1 VRPNSFDPL
10 ASVWADSHH
19 VRPCIPQKFTAALQ
33 AKGLLLNRVETD
45 YSTARKEKVKMRQ
58 KIIGG
63 VLLAVAFMAAAAR
76 PAGAQEGSK
85 KLLVAYAGL
94 ISTHT
99 SVWLGEDQG
108 FYKKHGLDVTS
119 VFTGSGSVTSQA
131 LIAGEAKLASTSV
144 GPTAAAFGAGADLV
158 ILAGTIHIL
167 PYQFWVL
174 PQIRQPA
181 DLKGK
186 RVAIS
191 TFGSGSHLAAEVALH
206 TLGLDPVRDKIAIM
220 QVGTQPDRVAALAT
234 GRVDATP
241 LEPGFG
247 QAAKEKGLTVLADL
261 TKTDAPY
268 LNTVLVT
275 SRKFA
280 KESPQLVESFLKG
293 TIDGFAFL
301 PNPANEKAVKSV
313 LARRLKLSTPQ
324 SIQIMYDATLEIH
337 AKTKVPNV
345 PLAGV
350 QNMIDALL
358 RTNPRMA
365 KLKAAEIVDSSF
377 IERLEKS
384 GYVKEAMKRN

>member
-1 VRPNSFDPL
+1 VNPAFGRGAGRSG
-10 ASVWADSHH
+10 
-19 VRPCIPQKFTAALQ
+19 
-33 AKGLLLNRVETD
+33 KG
-45 YSTARKEKVKMRQ
+45 KVKMRQ
-58 KIIGG
+58 RKLIGILLTV
-63 VLLAVAFMAAAAR
+63 VLVEAISHRALAQGG
-76 PAGAQEGSK
+76 PG
-85 KLLVAYAGL
+85 KLLIAYAGL

-144 GPTAAAFGAGADLV
+144 GPTAAAVSAGADLV

-174 PQIRQPA
+174 PQVRQPA

-191 TFGSGSHLAAEVALH
+191 TFGSGSHLAAEVALQS
-206 TLGLDPVRDKIAIM
+206 LGLDPIRDKIAIM
-220 QVGTQPDRVAALAT
+220 QVGTQPDRVAALAS

-247 QAAKEKGLTVLADL
+247 QAAKEKGLTVMADL
-261 TKTDAPY
+261 TKADVPY
-268 LNTVLVT
+268 LNTVLVA
-275 SRKFA
+275 SRRFV
-280 KESPQLVESFLKG
+280 KESPQLTEAFLKG
-293 TIDGFAFL
+293 TIDGLAYL
-301 PNPANEKAVKSV
+301 SNPANEKVVKSV
-313 LARRLKLSTPQ
+313 LARRLKLTTPQ

-337 AKTKVPNV
+337 AKTKAPNV
-345 PLAGV
+345 PLPGV

-365 KLKAAEIVDSSF
+365 KLKASELVDSSF
-377 IERLEKS
+377 IDRLEKS
-384 GYVKEAMKRN
+384 GYVKEAMKKS

>member
-1 VRPNSFDPL
+1 
-10 ASVWADSHH
+10 
-19 VRPCIPQKFTAALQ
+19 
-33 AKGLLLNRVETD
+33 
-45 YSTARKEKVKMRQ
+45 MRQ
-58 KIIGG
+58 EKIVGI
-63 VLLAVAFMAAAAR
+63 LLAVSFIGI
-76 PAGAQEGSK
+76 AGRSALAQDASRK
-85 KLLVAYAGL
+85 VLVAYAGL

-144 GPTAAAFGAGADLV
+144 GPTAGAVAAGADLA

-174 PQIRQPA
+174 PQVRQPA

-186 RVAIS
+186 RVAVS

-206 TLGLDPVRDKIAIM
+206 SLGLDPNRDKIAIM
-220 QVGTQPDRVAALAT
+220 QVGTQPDRVAALAS
-234 GRVDATP
+234 GRIDATP

-247 QAAKEKGLTVLADL
+247 QAAKDKGLTVMLDMTKADV
-261 TKTDAPY
+261 PY
-268 LNTVLVT
+268 LNTVLVAT
-275 SRKFA
+275 RRFI
-280 KESPQLVESFLKG
+280 KESPQQVEAFLKG

-324 SIQIMYDATLEIH
+324 SVQIMYDATLEIH

-358 RTNPRMA
+358 RMNPRMA
-365 KLKAAEIVDSSF
+365 KLKAAELVDSSF
-377 IERLEKS
+377 IDRLEKS
-384 GYVKEAMKRN
+384 GYVQEAMKRN

>member
-1 VRPNSFDPL
+1 
-10 ASVWADSHH
+10 
-19 VRPCIPQKFTAALQ
+19 
-33 AKGLLLNRVETD
+33 
-45 YSTARKEKVKMRQ
+45 MRQ
-58 KIIGG
+58 KRILGIF
-63 VLLAVAFMAAAAR
+63 LAAALVGAVAR
-76 PAGAQEGSK
+76 PAWAQGGPG

-99 SVWLGEDQG
+99 SVWLAEDQG

-144 GPTAAAFGAGADLV
+144 GPTAGAVSAGADLV

-174 PQIRQPA
+174 PHVRQPA

-191 TFGSGSHLAAEVALH
+191 TFGSGSHLAAEVALQ
-206 TLGLDPVRDKIAIM
+206 TLGLDPIRDKIAIM
-220 QVGTQPDRVAALAT
+220 QIGTQPDRVAALAS

-247 QAAKEKGLTVLADL
+247 QAAKEKGLTVMADL
-261 TKTDAPY
+261 TKTDVPY
-268 LNTVLVT
+268 LNTVLVA
-275 SRKFA
+275 SRRFV
-280 KESPQLVESFLKG
+280 KENPQLTESFLKG

-301 PNPANEKAVKSV
+301 PKPANEKAVKNV

-324 SIQIMYDATLEIH
+324 SIQIMYDATLEMH

-365 KLKAAEIVDSSF
+365 KLKAAELVDSSF
-377 IERLEKS
+377 IDRLEKS
-384 GYVKEAMKRN
+384 GYVQEALKRN

>member
-1 VRPNSFDPL
+1 MFAPR
-10 ASVWADSHH
+10 
-19 VRPCIPQKFTAALQ
+19 IPQKFTAALK
-33 AKGLLLNRVETD
+33 AKRTASYRVETD

-63 VLLAVAFMAAAAR
+63 VLLAVVFITAAAR

-191 TFGSGSHLAAEVALH
+191 TFGSGSHLAAEVALQS
-206 TLGLDPVRDKIAIM
+206 LGLDPIRDKIAIM

-247 QAAKEKGLTVLADL
+247 QAAKDKGLTVLADL

-313 LARRLKLSTPQ
+313 LARRLKLTTPQ
-324 SIQIMYDATLEIH
+324 SIQVMYDATLEIH

>member
-1 VRPNSFDPL
+1 MR
-10 ASVWADSHH
+10 
-19 VRPCIPQKFTAALQ
+19 
-33 AKGLLLNRVETD
+33 
-45 YSTARKEKVKMRQ
+45 EKQVA
-58 KIIGG
+58 G
-63 VLLAVAFMAAAAR
+63 VLLAVLLFVTVSL
-76 PAGAQEGSK
+76 PVQAQDASRK
-85 KLLVAYAGL
+85 VLVAYAGL

-119 VFTGSGSVTSQA
+119 VFISSGSVTSQA
-131 LIAGEAKLASTSV
+131 LVAGEAKLASTSV
-144 GPTAAAFGAGADLV
+144 GPTAGAVAGGADLA

-174 PQIRQPA
+174 PQVRQPA

-206 TLGLDPVRDKIAIM
+206 SLGLDPNRDKIAIM
-220 QVGTQPDRVAALAT
+220 QVGTQPDRVAALAS
-234 GRVDATP
+234 GRIDATP

-247 QAAKEKGLTVLADL
+247 QAAKDKGLTVMLDM
-261 TKTDAPY
+261 TKTDVPY
-268 LNTVLVT
+268 LNTVLVA
-275 SRKFA
+275 SRRFI
-280 KESPQLVESFLKG
+280 KESPQQVEAFLKG
-293 TIDGFAFL
+293 SIDGFAFL
-301 PNPANEKAVKSV
+301 PHPANEKTVKSV

-324 SIQIMYDATLEIH
+324 SIQIMYDATLEMH

-358 RTNPRMA
+358 RMNPRMA
-365 KLKAAEIVDSSF
+365 KLKAAELVDSSF
-377 IERLEKS
+377 IDRLEKS
-384 GYVKEAMKRN
+384 GYVQEAMKRN

>member
-1 VRPNSFDPL
+1 MFAPR
-10 ASVWADSHH
+10 
-19 VRPCIPQKFTAALQ
+19 IPQKFTAALK
-33 AKGLLLNRVETD
+33 AKRTASYRVETD

-63 VLLAVAFMAAAAR
+63 VLLAFVFMTAAAR

-191 TFGSGSHLAAEVALH
+191 TFGSGSHLAAEVALQS
-206 TLGLDPVRDKIAIM
+206 LGLDPIRDKIAIM

-247 QAAKEKGLTVLADL
+247 QAAKDKGLTVLADL

-313 LARRLKLSTPQ
+313 LARRLKLTTPQ
-324 SIQIMYDATLEIH
+324 SIQVMYDATLEIH